1 MAFYLRTKNKQ
12 IEFLTDEIHK
22 IEDTDMILSEEE
34 YKKFFELQSQGKQYR
49 LKEIIPISDNLGLFD
64 YIEEF
69 KSEPLIVEEDKED
82 SNLAIIIQQNEQL
95 REENRILKEENE
107 QMKLDIQEI
116 KNKLGI

>member
-12 IEFLTDEIHK
+12 IEFLTDEIHE
-22 IEDTDMILSEEE
+22 IENTDMLLTEEE
-34 YKKFFELQSQGKQYR
+34 YRSFFEMQSQGKQYR
-49 LKEIIPISDNLGLFD
+49 LKEAVPVSGNLGLFD

-69 KSEPLIVEEDKED
+69 QSESIPIEDN
-82 SNLAIIIQQNEQL
+82 SNLTVVIQQNEQL
-95 REENRILKEENE
+95 REENRVLKEENE